1 MDTPETM
8 VEVRDLGYTVNGLVI
23 LEGISVKLHRG
34 EILGVMGM
42 SGSGKTSLLKS
53 MIGLVRP
60 TTGDVLIAG
69 QSIVD
74 MPEKELAGVRRKMG
88 MCFQY
93 AALFDSLTVGENV
106 AFPLRQHTD
115 LAEPDIAAVVD
126 QKLGLV
132 GMAGTQEKMPA
143 DLSGGERKR
152 VGIARAIALDPEIVL
167 YDEPSSGLDPIMA
180 GVIDDV
186 IASLRDEL
194 GVASVVVSHH
204 VRNVFAV
211 CDYVVMLYEGR
222 AIAQGTARE
231 MQNSTDAAVRQFV
244 SGAAE
249 GPIAV

>member
-1 MDTPETM
+1 MDTSETM
-8 VEVRDLGYTVNGLVI
+8 VEVRDLGYTVNQSVI
-23 LEGISVKLHRG
+23 LEGISMAVHRG
-34 EILGVMGM
+34 EVVGIMGM
-42 SGSGKTSLLKS
+42 SGSGKTTLLKS

-60 TTGDVLIAG
+60 TSGDVLIAG
-69 QSIVD
+69 ESIAD
-74 MPEKELAGVRRKMG
+74 LPEKELSRVRRNMG

-115 LAEPDIAAVVD
+115 LAEDEIAAVVD
-126 QKLGLV
+126 QKLHMV
-132 GMAGTQEKMPA
+132 GMAGTEERMPGE
-143 DLSGGERKR
+143 LSGGERKR

-204 VRNVFAV
+204 VQNVFAI
-211 CDYVVMLYEGR
+211 CDQVVMLHEGR
-222 AIAQGTARE
+222 AIAQGTSE
-231 MQNSTDAAVRQFV
+231 DMQNSTDAAVRQFV
-244 SGAAE
+244 EGAAH
-249 GPIAV
+249 GPIVV